1 MRKTF
6 EKIIRH
12 EYEIDEEA
20 LKTELVALNNEFHY
34 DKNEY
39 FDAGEVF
46 CDLCDE
52 INFEILVNGFPYTI
66 DQIEAYYDFDF
77 YETIEQTLCD
87 MIETF
92 FLEREID
99 KVIT

>member
-1 MRKTF
+1 MKKTF

-20 LKTELVALNNEFHY
+20 LKTELIALNNEFHY

-46 CDLCDE
+46 CDLCGT
-52 INFEILVNGFPYTI
+52 NFEILVDGFPYLVGLI
-66 DQIEAYYDFDF
+66 DAYYDFYF
-77 YETIEQTLCD
+77 YETVEQTLCD
-87 MIETF
+87 MIEDF
-92 FLEREID
+92 FLEKEKNKD
-99 KVIT
+99 

>member
-1 MRKTF
+1 MKKQY

-20 LKTELVALNNEFHY
+20 LKTELVTLNNEYHY

-46 CDLCDE
+46 CDLCETD
-52 INFEILVNGFPYTI
+52 FEILVDGLPGTI
-66 DQIEAYYDFDF
+66 NQMDAYYDFAF
-77 YETIEQTLCD
+77 YENIEQTLCD

-92 FLEREID
+92 FLEREN
-99 KVIT
+99 

>member
-1 MRKTF
+1 MKKTF

-12 EYEIDEEA
+12 EYEIDEEV

-39 FDAGEVF
+39 FDAAEVF
-46 CDLCDE
+46 CDLCE
-52 INFEILVNGFPYTI
+52 INFEILVDGFPYTI
-66 DQIEAYYDFDF
+66 DQIGAYCDFGL
-77 YETIEQTLCD
+77 YETVEQTLCD

-92 FLEREID
+92 FLEREN
-99 KVIT
+99 

>member
-1 MRKTF
+1 MKKTF

-39 FDAGEVF
+39 FDAAEVF
-46 CDLCDE
+46 CDLCDN
-52 INFEILVNGFPYTI
+52 NFEILVDGFFLYTI
-66 DQIEAYYDFDF
+66 DQIDAYFDFDF
-77 YETIEQTLCD
+77 YATVEAEICD

-92 FLEREID
+92 FLEREN
-99 KVIT
+99 

>member
-1 MRKTF
+1 MKKTF

-20 LKTELVALNNEFHY
+20 LKTELIVLNNEFHY

-39 FDAGEVF
+39 FDAMEVF
-46 CDLCDE
+46 CDLCDTK
-52 INFEILVNGFPYTI
+52 FEILVNGLIEPI
-66 DQIEAYYDFDF
+66 NQIEAWYDFDF
-77 YETIEQTLCD
+77 YETVEQTLCD

-92 FLEREID
+92 FSERRNTD
-99 KVIT
+99 

>member
-1 MRKTF
+1 MKKTF

-20 LKTELVALNNEFHY
+20 LKTELIALNNEFHY

-46 CDLCDE
+46 CDLCE
-52 INFEILVNGFPYTI
+52 INFEILVDGFPYTI
-66 DQIEAYYDFDF
+66 DQIEAYCDFEL
-77 YETIEQTLCD
+77 YEIVEQTLCD
-87 MIETF
+87 MIEIF
-92 FLEREID
+92 FLERME
-99 KVIT
+99 